1 MILDFLAAWK
11 VMLCFWVVWRNF
23 SYLLL
28 KFAANFHSAI
38 SRIRYFFIS
47 MLVFAAVFSFQAS
60 IS

>member
-23 SYLLL
+23 PYLLL

-47 MLVFAAVFSFQAS
+47 MLVFAAVFSF
-60 IS
+60 